1 MKAPTPKQY
10 LPLHGKPIILRALD
24 ALLSYS
30 LWQEVIVVCD
40 PDYRSVFA
48 SYDHLRFALPGKQ
61 RQDSVFSGL
70 DQLSPSI
77 QWVCIH
83 DGARPLLAKEDLLS
97 VIEAGKQ
104 YGAAA
109 LATPVNATIKEVDSD
124 LFVKR
129 TVPREL
135 LWSIQTPQ
143 VLSVDLLK
151 KGRAFVEKNNL
162 TVTDDVSLA
171 EIISHPV
178 KLVKG
183 SESNIKITTKE
194 DLALATT
201 LYE

>member
-1 MKAPTPKQY
+1 MKASTPKQY
-10 LPLHGKPIILRALD
+10 LPLHGKPIILHALD

-30 LWQEVIVVCD
+30 FWEEVVVVCD
-40 PDYRSVFA
+40 PMYQSVFS

-70 DQLSPSI
+70 DQLSLSI
-77 QWVCIH
+77 EWVCIH
-83 DGARPLLAKEDLLS
+83 DGARPLLAKKDLLA

-109 LATPVNATIKEVDSD
+109 LATSVKTTIKEVDSN

-129 TVPREL
+129 TITREH

-143 VLSVDLLK
+143 VLSIDLLRR
-151 KGRAFVEKNNL
+151 GRDFVEKNNL

-171 EIISHPV
+171 EIISQPV

-183 SESNIKITTKE
+183 SESNIKITTQE
-194 DLALATT
+194 DLALAAT